1 MDQFSVASCYAIR
14 YAYIST
20 ESIVGWILVALNV
33 DRLIAL
39 SYPFW
44 ARKHITELITYLICG
59 GILTYSL
66 FYACIVFKVIIQA
79 LKGNY
84 ITYQLSTSN
93 YTLLKNYQTLS
104 ILVIIEENHFYL
116 LN

>member
-1 MDQFSVASCYAIR
+1 MDQFSEASCYAIR

-20 ESIVGWILVALNV
+20 ESIVGWILVALNM

-44 ARKHITELITYLICG
+44 AREHMTEQITYFICG
-59 GILTYSL
+59 GILIYSL

-79 LKGNY
+79 FKAITLQFNCVLK
-84 ITYQLSTSN
+84 ILH
-93 YTLLKNYQTLS
+93 LLKN
-104 ILVIIEENHFYL
+104 
-116 LN
+116 